1 MRKQSL
7 FNLTAEVRKI
17 IGDLPVIVG
26 SQAVFAV
33 TDYPP
38 EIARLSVECD
48 FLLLGES
55 FKFRDTISEDLG
67 IFSEYQVK
75 IGVHADGLGRA
86 TVVLP
91 EDWEKR
97 LVELR
102 NDENETIAF
111 CAEIHDV
118 AVSKIIAGREKD
130 FDFIKALFRSGYLCA
145 DVLIERLNS
154 INRSPSSAAVK
165 PRIIKLIEEFE
176 NENDLKDVLARFRNF
191 ARNL

>member
-1 MRKQSL
+1 VRKQNL

-48 FLLLGES
+48 FLLIGES
-55 FKFRDTISEDLG
+55 FKFRDEITKNLG
-67 IFSEYQVK
+67 IFSQYRLQS
-75 IGVHADGLGRA
+75 GVHADGLGRA

-97 LVELR
+97 LVELK
-102 NDENETIAF
+102 NDDNETIAF
-111 CAEIHDV
+111 CAESHDV
-118 AVSKIIAGREKD
+118 AVSKLMAGREKD
-130 FDFIKALFRSGYLCA
+130 FEFLRAAFESDYLEIEI
-145 DVLIERLNS
+145 LIERVKL
-154 INRSPSSAAVK
+154 ILKSPSANAVM
-165 PRIIKLIEEFE
+165 PRLQRLIENFE
-176 NENDLKDVLARFRNF
+176 NERTLRGITNKLRSFKADI
-191 ARNL
+191 